1 MANQPPRSPQ
11 GRPPQGPRRRS
22 PQVRPGRPSGSPRP
36 VSRQPDGKMP
46 ARQLPTSQPRHHDS
60 RPNGRLLYLI
70 GAIVLGVLGLKF
82 LLQRMPSGELG
93 ESANTGGS
101 LIPKILTP
109 KAPEPPPFQPL
120 AVDESNVDPAVQAVV
135 DNYVSQLGGVG
146 FDQAQQGV
154 WVQRGD
160 RLLAQH
166 EGKTRLPAA
175 SLTKLATTLLSVD
188 RWEPDYKFITR
199 IGVNGPVENGVVKGD
214 LVVVGG
220 GDPLFVWESAIAI
233 GNSLNQLGITRVEGN
248 LIVGGVFV
256 MNFERDRP
264 YAGNLFREGMDS
276 ANWSWPPAEQF
287 KTFPEGTPQPQ
298 VTITGQT
305 LIVESVEPA
314 SVEILAEHHSLPMQE
329 LLKRMNM
336 YSNNIMAELLADLLG
351 GAPALAEK
359 TVALTGVGPDE
370 VQFINGSGLG
380 QENQTSP
387 RTSCRML
394 DVIGQ
399 KLEPHGLGLKD
410 VLPIVPE
417 DKGTLEDRRLPSGLI
432 GKTGTLSDVS
442 NLAGML
448 PVAGQPVMYL
458 DQPDAVCFAVQNRG
472 TDLNY
477 FYDQQEVVIG
487 EFKRVTEGQGQNTV
501 SLRPLSPPALPQA
514 ASQNP

>member
-1 MANQPPRSPQ
+1 MANQPPRPPQ
-11 GRPPQGPRRRS
+11 GRPPRPAGPPRS
-22 PQVRPGRPSGSPRP
+22 NGRPGGNPNP
-36 VSRQPDGKMP
+36 VQRSQRN
-46 ARQLPTSQPRHHDS
+46 LPTSQPRRHDS
-60 RPNGRLLYLI
+60 RPSGKLFYLI
-70 GAIVLGVLGLKF
+70 GAIVLGVFGLKLGL
-82 LLQRMPSGELG
+82 QRIPSSEAPSG
-93 ESANTGGS
+93 S
-101 LIPKILTP
+101 LLPPFIAPKE
-109 KAPEPPPFQPL
+109 PEPPPFQPI
-120 AVDESNVDPAVQAVV
+120 AVNETNLDPEVQAVV
-135 DNYVSQLGGVG
+135 DAYVNRLGSIG
-146 FDQAQQGV
+146 FDQAKQGV

-175 SLTKLATTLLSVD
+175 SLTKLATTLLAVD

-199 IGVNGPVENGVVKGD
+199 IGVNGPIEGGVVKGD
-214 LVVVGG
+214 LFVVGG

-233 GNSLNQLGITRVEGN
+233 GNSLNQLGISRVEGN

-264 YAGNLFREGMDS
+264 YAGNLFREGLDS
-276 ANWSWPPAEQF
+276 ANWPWQAAEQF
-287 KTFPEGTPQPQ
+287 KTFPAGSPQPQ

-305 LIVESVEPA
+305 LVVESIDPA

-351 GAPALAEK
+351 GAPALESQ
-359 TVALTGVGPDE
+359 TVALTQVEPEE

-380 QENQTSP
+380 RENQTSP

-399 KLEPHGLGLKD
+399 KLEPHNLGLKD
-410 VLPIVPE
+410 VLPIVPN
-417 DKGTLEDRRLPSGLI
+417 DKGTLEDRRLPTGLI

-448 PVAGQPVMYL
+448 PLAGQPVMYL
-458 DQPDAVCFAVQNRG
+458 DQPEAVCFAVQNRG

-487 EFKRVTEGQGQNTV
+487 DLKAVTE
-501 SLRPLSPPALPQA
+501 APQPESI
-514 ASQNP
+514 SQTP